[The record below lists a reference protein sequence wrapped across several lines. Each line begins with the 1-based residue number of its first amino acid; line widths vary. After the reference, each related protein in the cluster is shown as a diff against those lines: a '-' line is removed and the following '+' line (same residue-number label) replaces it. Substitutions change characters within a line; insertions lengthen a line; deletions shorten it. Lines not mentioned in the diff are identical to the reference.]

1 MISQKIVSSVKNAI
15 GTACLLLGAFL
26 VCSTFVS
33 MRTVLADP
41 IAPINDPMVLMQQ
54 QVATSNARGAA
65 LRESP
70 RNRATARAN
79 VARTTVATPATSART
94 ATARASN
101 ARANATRAAATRAV
115 ASRTTNSR
123 ATASRAK
130 TENKRKH

>member
-54 QVATSNARGAA
+54 QVATGNARGAA

-70 RNRATARAN
+70 RNGAASYPRKRNRALARAH
-79 VARTTVATPATSART
+79 
-94 ATARASN
+94 
-101 ARANATRAAATRAV
+101 
-115 ASRTTNSR
+115 SRK
-123 ATASRAK
+123 APFLP
-130 TENKRKH
+130 